1 MTTRTPPKRSSGA
14 LSEFRKPLEW
24 PDEEPFKILSIDG
37 GGIRGIFPAC
47 VLTELEDRFLNGTP
61 IGSCFDLITGTSTGG
76 IIAVALAKGL
86 SAREIG
92 ELYLEKGSA
101 IFPPAAGPR
110 GWGRRIKQLFRAVY
124 CSDTLSLE
132 LDSILGDECL
142 RDCAVRLCIP
152 AFEGRYGE
160 PWIYKTPHHPDYTLD
175 ADTRLTTV
183 AMATAAAPTYLKALQ
198 NQGYVMVDGGLFA
211 NNPIMIGVTD
221 ALSCYRLDR
230 RQIQVLSIGCG
241 SAPYRV
247 EEPHFSGGKWQWR
260 DAISAAIAA
269 SSANSFGQAS
279 LLIGRDNILRIDV
292 TGEDASNIALD
303 DYEAAKRLLPP
314 HAASV
319 IDELGNDVYARF
331 LNRN

>member
-1 MTTRTPPKRSSGA
+1 
-14 LSEFRKPLEW
+14 
-24 PDEEPFKILSIDG
+24 
-37 GGIRGIFPAC
+37 
-47 VLTELEDRFLNGTP
+47 
-61 IGSCFDLITGTSTGG
+61 
-76 IIAVALAKGL
+76 
-86 SAREIG
+86 
-92 ELYLEKGSA
+92 
-101 IFPPAAGPR
+101 
-110 GWGRRIKQLFRAVY
+110 
-124 CSDTLSLE
+124 
-132 LDSILGDECL
+132 
-142 RDCAVRLCIP
+142 
-152 AFEGRYGE
+152 
-160 PWIYKTPHHPDYTLD
+160 
-175 ADTRLTTV
+175 
-183 AMATAAAPTYLKALQ
+183 MATASAPTYLKALQ

-292 TGEDASNIALD
+292 NGEDASNIALD